1 MVPEKIRI
9 IITGPKVHEVGY
21 RYWLMNQAMSLG
33 IEGFNAI
40 NVTDSGKQQQ
50 VVVLLEDLPEALD
63 AFKALVNENKP
74 ERAMVSKISFEDYP
88 GKVTRLSN
96 FAQALTAGQLLKA
109 IPILQDIQDQVKVLP
124 DIQDK
129 VKVLPDILNQV
140 KVLPDIQD
148 KVKVLPDILNQVKV
162 LPEIRDYTAQTAE
175 SLRED
180 RMVRMERDIR
190 TIKAKLGMA

>member
-1 MVPEKIRI
+1 
-9 IITGPKVHEVGY
+9 
-21 RYWLMNQAMSLG
+21 
-33 IEGFNAI
+33 
-40 NVTDSGKQQQ
+40 
-50 VVVLLEDLPEALD
+50 
-63 AFKALVNENKP
+63 
-74 ERAMVSKISFEDYP
+74 MVSKILFEDYL

-124 DIQDK
+124 DI
-129 VKVLPDILNQV
+129 
-140 KVLPDIQD
+140 
-148 KVKVLPDILNQVKV
+148 LNQVKV

-180 RMVRMERDIR
+180 RMAGMEKDIR

>member
-9 IITGPKVHEVGY
+9 IITGPRVHEVGY

-40 NVTDSGKQQQ
+40 NVTDVNKQQQ
-50 VVVLLEDLPEALD
+50 VIVLLEDLPEALD

-74 ERAMVSKISFEDYP
+74 ERAMVSKILFEDYP

-109 IPILQDIQDQVKVLP
+109 IPILQDIHDQVKVLP

-129 VKVLPDILNQV
+129 VKVLPDIL
-140 KVLPDIQD
+140 D
-148 KVKVLPDILNQVKV
+148 QVKV

-180 RMVRMERDIR
+180 RMTRMERDIR